1 MMDKL
6 DQFLACL
13 KHERHALP
21 NSIRS
26 YKSDISMMLDYFKER
41 NIELENVDHKVIRD
55 YLRTLHKRKL
65 KKTSVYKKV
74 SCIKSF
80 FTFCK
85 KKSWIKTNP
94 AKIIEFPKFDK
105 PIPSFLTEQEMEKFL
120 PLPILELRDY
130 TILEFLYA
138 TGIRGGE
145 LIGIDIDDIYLKD
158 RAILIGGKRKRY
170 VFFGWKAARCLKY
183 YLRARSLLLDD
194 SDEEKALFLNYSG
207 RRIGL
212 RAVERIIER
221 YWQLSGLA
229 KKVTPRTFRHSF
241 ASHLLGRGA
250 KSCFVQGFLGHK
262 RLASTK
268 RYIRINI
275 SLLKA
280 VHRKY
285 HPRALEQPEK
295 EIEAYED
302 ITYQYSYSELIR
314 Y

>member
-6 DQFLACL
+6 DQFLAYL

-21 NSIRS
+21 NSVISYRS
-26 YKSDISMMLDYFKER
+26 DLSMMLNYFKER

-55 YLRTLHKRKL
+55 YLLTLHKRKL
-65 KKTSVYKKV
+65 KRTSIYKKV

-80 FTFCK
+80 FKFCK
-85 KKSWIKTNP
+85 ERSWIRKDP
-94 AKIIEFPKFDK
+94 AKIIEFPKFEK
-105 PIPSFLTEQEMEKFL
+105 PIPSFLTEQEMERFL

-130 TILEFLYA
+130 AILELLYA
-138 TGIRGGE
+138 TGIRGSE
-145 LIGIDIDDIYLKD
+145 LVGIDIDDLSLKD
-158 RAILIGGKRKRY
+158 KAILIKGRRRRY

-183 YLRARSLLLDD
+183 YLIARRLLIDD
-194 SDEEKALFLNYSG
+194 VDEEKALFLNHSG
-207 RRIGL
+207 KRIGL
-212 RAVERIIER
+212 RAVERVIEK
-221 YWQLSGLA
+221 YWRLSGLA

-262 RLASTK
+262 RLATTEE
-268 RYIRINI
+268 YLRIDI
-275 SLLKA
+275 KHLKA
-280 VHRKY
+280 LHRKY

-295 EIEAYED
+295 EIQILED
-302 ITYQYSYSELIR
+302 ITYPYSQCDLIR